1 MKDKKKKREFPHT
14 YVIIFTIIILAGIM
28 TYVLPAG
35 EYDRVQIEMPDGSSR
50 TVVDPA
56 TFHNVDPSPVPFFDI
71 MQAVPNGL
79 VASAEVV
86 FFIFVV
92 GGAFGIIN
100 STGAILDGIGN
111 LALKFGGKEKLMIP
125 VIMAVFSLGGAT
137 FGMSEETI
145 VFVPIGI
152 ALARS
157 LGYDAI
163 VGTAIIF
170 SGAAAGFIGGW
181 MNPFT
186 VGVAQ
191 GIAELPTFSAIGF
204 RLVLYAVMLLAAIFM
219 TMRYANKVKEDPE
232 KSYCRELELMQ
243 AEDGSALKEVKD
255 LSGKQKLVLVG
266 FVIGMGILVYGV
278 LVHGWYMIE
287 IAALFFTMGL
297 VLGVIGGI
305 SPNRMAEEFLA
316 GARDLATG
324 ALVVGFSRGI
334 LVVLT
339 QGAILDT
346 IIHGLASTIQGLP
359 KTIAAVGM
367 FVVQSLINFFIPSGS
382 GQAGTTMPIMV
393 PLADVIGLTRQTAV
407 IAFQCGDGISNSIIP
422 TGASLLA
429 ALGVAKIKYEDWVRF
444 IWPLMALQSL
454 IAAIFMVIATMMNLG
469 PF

>member
-1 MKDKKKKREFPHT
+1 MTQKKKREFPHT
-14 YVIIFTIIILAGIM
+14 YVIIFSIILLAGIL
-28 TYVLPAG
+28 TYILPAG
-35 EYDRVQIEMPDGSSR
+35 QYDRVQITMPDGSSR

-56 TFHNVDPSPVPFFDI
+56 TFHYVDPSPVPPFEI
-71 MQAVPNGL
+71 MQAVPKGL
-79 VASAEVV
+79 VAAAEVV

-125 VIMAVFSLGGAT
+125 LIMTVFSLGGAT

-157 LGYDAI
+157 LGFDAI
-163 VGTAIIF
+163 VGTAIVF

-191 GIAELPTFSAIGF
+191 GIAELPTFSGIGF
-204 RLVLYAVMLLAAIFM
+204 RLVLYVAMLAAAIFL
-219 TMRYANKVKEDPE
+219 TMRYAYKVKANPE
-232 KSYCRELELMQ
+232 ASYCRELELMQ
-243 AEDGSALKEVKD
+243 AEEASALKEVKD
-255 LSGKQKLVLVG
+255 LSGRQKLVLLG
-266 FVIGMGILVYGV
+266 FVAGMGILVYGV

-287 IAALFFTMGL
+287 IATLFFTMGII
-297 VLGVIGGI
+297 LGFVGGV
-305 SPNRMAEEFLA
+305 SPNKMAEEFLV
-316 GARDLATG
+316 GAKDLGTG

-334 LVVLT
+334 LVVLS

-346 IIHGLASTIQGLP
+346 IIHSLAGVIQSFP
-359 KTIAAVGM
+359 QSIAAVGM
-367 FVVQSLINFFIPSGS
+367 FIVQSIINFFIPSGS

-393 PLADVIGLTRQTAV
+393 PLADVIGMTRQTAV
-407 IAFQCGDGISNSIIP
+407 VAFQCGDGISNSIIP

-454 IAAIFMVIATMMNLG
+454 IAAIFMVIATMINLG

>member
-1 MKDKKKKREFPHT
+1 MTKKKKREFPHT
-14 YVIIFTIIILAGIM
+14 YVIIFAIIILAGIM

-35 EYDRVQIEMPDGSSR
+35 EYDRVEITMPDGSSR
-50 TVVDPA
+50 TVVDST
-56 TFHNVDPSPVPFFDI
+56 TFTHVEPSPVSPWEM
-71 MQAVPNGL
+71 MQAVPKGL
-79 VASAEVV
+79 IEASTIV

-111 LALKFGGKEKLMIP
+111 LALRFGGKEKLMIP
-125 VIMAVFSLGGAT
+125 VIMTIFSLGGAT

-157 LGYDAI
+157 LGYDAM
-163 VGTAIIF
+163 VGTAMVF
-170 SGAAAGFIGGW
+170 SGAAAGFVGGW

-204 RLVLYAVMLLAAIFM
+204 RLVLWVTILASAIFM
-219 TMRYANKVKEDPE
+219 VMRYAAKVKEDPE
-232 KSYCRELELMQ
+232 KSYCRELELSESQ
-243 AEDGSALKEVKD
+243 DSAALKEVNV

-266 FVIGMGILVYGV
+266 FVIGMGILIYGV
-278 LVHGWYMIE
+278 LVHGWYMVE
-287 IAALFFTMGL
+287 IATLFFTMGI
-297 VLGVIGGI
+297 VLGAIGGV
-305 SPNRMAEEFLA
+305 SPNKMAVEFLE
-316 GARDLATG
+316 GAKGLATG

-346 IIHGLASTIQGLP
+346 IIHGLASVISGLP

-367 FVVQSLINFFIPSGS
+367 FGVQSIINFFIPSGS

-407 IAFQCGDGISNSIIP
+407 VAFQCGDGISNSIIP

-429 ALGVAKIKYEDWVRF
+429 ALGVANIKYESWVRF
-444 IWPLMALQSL
+444 IWPLILVQSA
-454 IAAIFMVIATMMNLG
+454 IAAVFMVAATLMKLG

>member
-1 MKDKKKKREFPHT
+1 MNQKKKREFPHT
-14 YVIIFTIIILAGIM
+14 YVIIFAIIILAGIM
-28 TYVLPAG
+28 TYILPAG
-35 EYDRVQIEMPDGSSR
+35 QYDRVEITMPDGSTR
-50 TVVDPA
+50 TVVDA
-56 TFHNVDPSPVPFFDI
+56 ETFHYVDPSPVPPFEI
-71 MQAVPNGL
+71 MQAVPKGL
-79 VASAEVV
+79 VAASEIV

-111 LALKFGGKEKLMIP
+111 LALKFKGRENLMIP
-125 VIMAVFSLGGAT
+125 VIMLVFSLGGAT

-157 LGYDAI
+157 LGYDAM
-163 VGTAIIF
+163 VGTAMIF
-170 SGAAAGFIGGW
+170 SGAAAGFVGGW

-204 RLVLYAVMLLAAIFM
+204 RLVLWVAMLGAAIFL
-219 TMRYANKVKEDPE
+219 TMRYAAKVKADPE
-232 KSYCRELELMQ
+232 KSYCRELELSQ
-243 AEDGSALKEVKD
+243 SDDGEVLKQVHALT
-255 LSGKQKLVLVG
+255 GKQKLVLLG
-266 FVIGMGILVYGV
+266 FVAGMGILVYGV

-287 IAALFFTMGL
+287 IATLFFTMGI
-297 VLGVIGGI
+297 VLGAIGGI
-305 SPNRMAEEFLA
+305 SPNRMAIEFLA

-334 LVVLT
+334 LVVLS

-346 IIHGLASTIQGLP
+346 IIHGLASTIQNLP

-367 FVVQSLINFFIPSGS
+367 FVVQSAINFFIPSGS

-393 PLADVIGLTRQTAV
+393 PLSDVIGLTRQTAV
-407 IAFQCGDGISNSIIP
+407 VAFQCGDGISNSIIP

-429 ALGVAKIKYEDWVRF
+429 ALGVAKIKYEDWVRY
-444 IWPLMALQSL
+444 IWPLIALQSA
-454 IAAIFMVIATMMNLG
+454 IAALFMVAATLMNLG